1 MLRLGKFKPRG
12 LSFDPAG
19 FIFRGPRRLRIVR
32 GGKRAAFREEP
43 MSNFDRNAAPW
54 SRGYARTGADV
65 DQGLRA
71 FMLGVYNHMSIGLA
85 LTGLFALGVNML
97 AVSGVPTQ
105 FQLGSHTYLTS
116 FGAAI
121 YTSPLRWVIM
131 FAPLAFVLFFS
142 FKINSMSA
150 SSARGLFY
158 AYAAVMGVSLSSIL
172 LIYTGASVTRAFF
185 ITAASFGALSLYG
198 YTTKRSLSG
207 MGSFLMMGLFGLII
221 ASLVNLFVQSS
232 AFQFGLSILTVLIF
246 AGLTAYDTQSIKQMY
261 LESDGY
267 EDTTKK
273 SINGALMLY
282 LDFINIFMALV
293 QLTGDRRS

>member
-1 MLRLGKFKPRG
+1 
-12 LSFDPAG
+12 
-19 FIFRGPRRLRIVR
+19 
-32 GGKRAAFREEP
+32 

-85 LTGLFALGVNML
+85 LTGLFALGTFHF
-97 AVSGVPTQ
+97 AVTNQVTTHAV
-105 FQLGSHTYLTS
+105 GSLYLTD

-121 YTSPLRWVIM
+121 FLSPLRWVIM

-142 FKINSMSA
+142 FKINSMAA
-150 SSARGLFY
+150 SSARNLFY

-172 LIYTGASVTRAFF
+172 LIYTGASVSRAFF

-198 YTTKRSLSG
+198 YTTKRNLSA
-207 MGSFLMMGLFGLII
+207 MGSFLMMGVFGLII

-246 AGLTAYDTQSIKQMY
+246 AGLTAYDTQAIKQMY

-267 EDTTKK
+267 EAATKK
-273 SINGALMLY
+273 SVNGALMLY